1 MATYGP
7 ISSTARRPRQR
18 AAGFHPPAAPG
29 DIPENLAAEWATV
42 WQYLADTGRANLA
55 DTALVEAYIRARA
68 ISQRAR
74 AEHAADG
81 SPLLAT
87 GSTGQPVEHPLLKL
101 ARESDR
107 DAARYAERLGLDPTS
122 RARLGMDTVPP
133 VTLADDLASRIGR
146 SPRAT
151 L

>member
-1 MATYGP
+1 MATFGP
-7 ISSTARRPRQR
+7 IPSTARRPRHR
-18 AAGFHPPAAPG
+18 STDFATPDAPPDVPA
-29 DIPENLAAEWATV
+29 NLATEWAVV

-74 AEHAADG
+74 DEHAADG
-81 SPLLAT
+81 APLLAT

-122 RARLGMDTVPP
+122 RARLGMDTAAPIS
-133 VTLADDLASRIGR
+133 LADDLASRIGR